1 MRVCAWIHECACVC
15 MHAFVPVAL
24 ISEYKHDVMT
34 VYINTEVVIHYY
46 YSHFYIAVL
55 NDGDADFSA

>member
-1 MRVCAWIHECACVC
+1 